1 MSHSRLSAATS
12 TRRLPFR
19 GTGRASKWRL
29 SGCVESFLP
38 QGVALPEF
46 GVLSPAENSQVLS
59 GGIEIYCRGVQSR
72 PNRRDFAPRHHVDDV
87 DLRVP
92 PPHHDGEMPG
102 LGVGGKGNGVAEC
115 AQRLDADAYINV
127 QGDEPF
133 IDPAVIDAVSE
144 TVAHLDTTTPAV
156 NAYARATDAAAAIDH
171 NVVKVVVSADKS
183 IRATCGCCPWSMPA
197 LQWTPPRTTSARA
210 SFWNTHKPGHC
221 LAFDGA
227 AAALITHRHF
237 PKSNDFSF
245 RPNVSRTAGSG
256 G

>member
-1 MSHSRLSAATS
+1 MFFP
-12 TRRLPFR
+12 RRRIAKCFP
-19 GTGRASKWRL
+19 
-29 SGCVESFLP
+29 VESKSIAAVSSP
-38 QGVALPEF
+38 
-46 GVLSPAENSQVLS
+46 VLTVV
-59 GGIEIYCRGVQSR
+59 ISR
-72 PNRRDFAPRHHVDDV
+72 PVTMLMMWTFGS
-87 DLRVP
+87 

-156 NAYARATDAAAAIDH
+156 NAYARATDAAAPIDH

-197 LQWTPPRTTSARA
+197 LQWTPQRNSSARA